1 MLTLRTTVA
10 GAQCGRLTR
19 RYSSRLR
26 RETSISSRTT
36 QRLVPLPNAHG
47 FPVSGVYGNA
57 LMKIAA
63 SCKALNMADYFTVH
77 NTVSESSAD

>member
-1 MLTLRTTVA
+1 MHNGSGGSVWTSNAAVQLQITPGNINFLSDNATLGTT
-10 GAQCGRLTR
+10 
-19 RYSSRLR
+19 
-26 RETSISSRTT
+26 
-36 QRLVPLPNAHG
+36 PPNAHG

>member
-1 MLTLRTTVA
+1 MWTSNAAVQL
-10 GAQCGRLTR
+10 QI
-19 RYSSRLR
+19 R

-36 QRLVPLPNAHG
+36 QRLVPPPNAHG
-47 FPVSGVYGNA
+47 FPVSEVYGNA